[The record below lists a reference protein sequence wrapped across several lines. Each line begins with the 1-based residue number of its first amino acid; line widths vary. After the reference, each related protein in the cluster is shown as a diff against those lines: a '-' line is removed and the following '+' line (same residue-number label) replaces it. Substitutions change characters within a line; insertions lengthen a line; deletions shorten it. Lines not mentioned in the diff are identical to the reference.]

1 MNNNFVLKVK
11 RLKPRAK
18 NPGKSFCGDM
28 GFDLYADGY
37 YEVPM
42 YGNVKV
48 GTSIAVELPPGCG
61 AIIMDRS
68 SLGLKGL
75 NIHGGVIDNG
85 YRGEIFVNL
94 WNHTQQMIAVDCG
107 DRIGQLI
114 LIPIVSAPVEVVGE
128 LSDTERGEKGY
139 GSSGR

>member
-1 MNNNFVLKVK
+1 MNNNFVLRVK

-18 NPGKSFCGDM
+18 NPGKAYSGDM
-28 GFDLYADGY
+28 GFDLYADGH

-48 GTSIAVELPPGCG
+48 GTSIAVELPPGYG

-85 YRGEIFVNL
+85 YRGEIFVNV
-94 WNHTQQMIAVDCG
+94 WNHSQQLITVDCG
-107 DRIGQLI
+107 DKIGQLI
-114 LIPIVSAPVEVVGE
+114 LIPILDVPVHVVAE
-128 LSDTERGEKGY
+128 LAETDRGEKGY